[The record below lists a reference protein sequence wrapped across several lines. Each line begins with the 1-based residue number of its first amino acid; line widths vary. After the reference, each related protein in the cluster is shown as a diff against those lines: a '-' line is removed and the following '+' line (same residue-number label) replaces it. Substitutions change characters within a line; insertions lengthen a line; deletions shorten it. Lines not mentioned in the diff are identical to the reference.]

1 MQAAFG
7 FLISVAYW
15 PGLLSPAYVPRWAA
29 IAIGLPLVSRLDPR
43 RLDPLALTAAIIF
56 LALAWTSLRWTPGTG
71 GALECFYLTLLFGAL
86 LLGAGLNEAGLDR
99 LLTGMLVGLAPSSLL
114 SILTATTG
122 WLPVLQFSQQPGGLF
137 GSSEILGEFAA
148 PLFIWALLRRSP
160 QALIPAVPI
169 ALTQSRIVWVTTA
182 LVSLAM
188 WPRLGRMTRCA
199 AVAVVLA
206 SGCGLLI
213 LLGAPKADSA
223 GTRIV
228 IWVATAMA
236 FRPGGQGIGWFTSAH
251 PAEEFAH
258 SDVLQAFVELGLG
271 AAIVAIVPA
280 VALFRAG
287 DRSLAARSALLAL
300 CLESV
305 VSFPLHTPASGFLA
319 AVLAGH
325 LARRRDH
332 VRDPEPVG
340 GMAHGDGLRWSAPA
354 DRAA

>member
-1 MQAAFG
+1 MQAAYG

-15 PGLLSPAYVPRWAA
+15 PELLSPAYVPRWAA
-29 IAIGLPLVSRLDPR
+29 IAIGLPIVSQLDPR
-43 RLDPLALTAAIIF
+43 RLDPLALIAATVF
-56 LALAWTSLRWTPGTG
+56 LALAWASLRWTPGTG
-71 GALECFYLTLLFGAL
+71 APLECFYLTLLFGAL
-86 LLGAGLNEAGLDR
+86 LLGAGLDQTGLDR
-99 LLTGMLVGLAPSSLL
+99 MLTGMLVGLVPSSVLC
-114 SILTATTG
+114 ILTATTG

-148 PLFIWALLRRSP
+148 PLFVWALLRRSP
-160 QALIPAVPI
+160 WALIPAVPI
-169 ALTQSRIVWVTTA
+169 VLTQSRIVWVTTGVVCLA
-182 LVSLAM
+182 L

-199 AVAVVLA
+199 AVAVILA

-228 IWVATAMA
+228 IWLATAMA

-258 SDVLQAFVELGLG
+258 GDVLQAFVELGLG
-271 AAIVAIVPA
+271 AAIIAIVPA

-287 DRSLAARSALLAL
+287 DRSLAARGALLAL
-300 CLESV
+300 CLESL

-325 LARRRDH
+325 LVRRRDG
-332 VRDPEPVG
+332 VRDPEPLG
-340 GMAHGDGLRWSAPA
+340 GMADGDRLRWPAPA